1 MALRLFSARTNIK
14 PQVFA
19 DEVTSKDR
27 PFHCFYCGT
36 SVDRVRDHIVKG
48 DDERLRRHVPA
59 FFRLSTGYS
68 HDGHCP
74 CTVDGAVKFLIR
86 EADAVEDESERE
98 FEVLDGKVNFRLN
111 IPTVMARRHADIA
124 PGEPFGGKLARIMK
138 EGHLDSYCRSAVG
151 LAKIWN
157 AVDASA
163 DRSALSNLVT
173 VADRGKRVLWANF
186 CFSHNRYERLTKEL
200 RKEKK
205 HSCAVAVTVREIID
219 RGEDQ
224 DSVVRCYAVRTSKNN
239 DYIRVSPTL
248 LAPSRL
254 ARRFII
260 GKQYIVFGSW
270 RLADIDDYKV
280 PESDRIIRYQSVLV
294 RVQRQAQF
302 AKFEV
307 AGEGDE
313 PSK

>member
-1 MALRLFSARTNIK
+1 
-14 PQVFA
+14 
-19 DEVTSKDR
+19 
-27 PFHCFYCGT
+27 
-36 SVDRVRDHIVKG
+36 
-48 DDERLRRHVPA
+48 
-59 FFRLSTGYS
+59 
-68 HDGHCP
+68 
-74 CTVDGAVKFLIR
+74 
-86 EADAVEDESERE
+86 
-98 FEVLDGKVNFRLN
+98 
-111 IPTVMARRHADIA
+111 
-124 PGEPFGGKLARIMK
+124 
-138 EGHLDSYCRSAVG
+138 
-151 LAKIWN
+151 
-157 AVDASA
+157 
-163 DRSALSNLVT
+163 
-173 VADRGKRVLWANF
+173 
-186 CFSHNRYERLTKEL
+186 
-200 RKEKK
+200 
-205 HSCAVAVTVREIID
+205 VREIID